1 MVKVNL
7 DALIPREDF
16 EITDKTSSGNK
27 KDSIS
32 IEDMKL
38 DAFFITNVRKP
49 DFQRE
54 TNEWEPEKVV
64 EFVESFISGDLIPAI
79 ILWRSPTGFLFV
91 IDGSHRLSSLMSWI
105 NNDYGDGLTSKQ
117 FYDGVIDEEQK
128 EIAKTTRNLMEKQ
141 VGQYGDYKLALTHPD
156 KVPENIVQKSKNL
169 GALAIQ
175 LQWVEGDV
183 SKAEDS
189 FFKINQQAAPINKT
203 ELVLLKSRRKPSC
216 IAARAIMKSGK
227 GHKYWSS
234 FSEDKQREIQN
245 LASEINKVL
254 FSPRLETPLKTLDI
268 PLCGKL
274 SSAQTLPLILGFVN
288 ISNNLYDPG
297 EIESLSDDADG
308 SETIR
313 YLKETRKI
321 AQRINSNESF
331 SLGLHPVIYF
341 YSKSGRH
348 KPASFLGIVELVKEF
363 ENKKKFDELIRVR
376 EKFEKILMDYDFI
389 VQQIN
394 RRFRYAKKSIKPLL
408 LFYTEIIK
416 NLNADQSPEDA
427 IRNTLKLE
435 DFTNISLDNEYS
447 KSKNNEFSGAVKNI
461 TFIKTYLDGAPK
473 CPICQGY
480 IHRNSISF
488 DHVTRKEE
496 GGEGIVDNAQLTHP
510 YCNTTYKN

>member
-16 EITDKTSSGNK
+16 EISDKTTSGNK
-27 KDSIS
+27 KDTIS

-38 DAFFITNVRKP
+38 KSFFITNVRKP

-64 EFVESFISGDLIPAI
+64 EFVESFINGDLIPAI
-79 ILWRSPTGFLFV
+79 ILWRSPTGYLFV
-91 IDGSHRLSSLMSWI
+91 IDGSHRLSSLIAWI
-105 NNDYGDGLTSKQ
+105 NNDYGDGIASKN
-117 FYDGVIDEEQK
+117 FYDSVIDEDQK
-128 EIAKTTRNLMEKQ
+128 EIAKKTRDLIEKR
-141 VGQYGDYKLALTHPD
+141 VGEYEDYKLALTNPD
-156 KVPENIVQKSKNL
+156 KVKPEILRRSKNL

-203 ELVLLKSRRKPSC
+203 ELVLLKARKKPSC

-234 FSEDKQREIQN
+234 FSEEKQKEIQE
-245 LASEINKVL
+245 LAVEINKIL

-268 PLCGKL
+268 PLCGKI

-288 ISNNLYDPG
+288 ISNGIYDNEEIHNL
-297 EIESLSDDADG
+297 EDDLDG
-308 SETIR
+308 SKTVKF
-313 YLKETRKI
+313 LKETKKI
-321 AQRINSNESF
+321 AQRINSNECF

-341 YSKSGRH
+341 YSKTGRH
-348 KPASFLGIVELVKEF
+348 KPASFLGIVELVKELETKNKFNDFIKVRKDF
-363 ENKKKFDELIRVR
+363 ET
-376 EKFEKILMDYDFI
+376 ILDKYDFV

-408 LFYTEIIK
+408 LFYMTIID
-416 NLNADQSPEDA
+416 NLKAEKSIEESVKE
-427 IRNTLKLE
+427 TLKLK
-435 DFTNISLDNEYS
+435 DFENVNIDNEYFES
-447 KSKNNEFSGAVKNI
+447 QSNEFSQPVKNL
-461 TFIKTYLDGAPK
+461 TFIKTYLENAPR
-473 CPICQGY
+473 CPICGGF
-480 IHRNSISF
+480 IHKNSISF
-488 DHVTRKEE
+488 DHKVRKED
-496 GGEGIVDNAQLTHP
+496 GGKGTADNAQLTHP
-510 YCNTTYKN
+510 YCNSTYKN